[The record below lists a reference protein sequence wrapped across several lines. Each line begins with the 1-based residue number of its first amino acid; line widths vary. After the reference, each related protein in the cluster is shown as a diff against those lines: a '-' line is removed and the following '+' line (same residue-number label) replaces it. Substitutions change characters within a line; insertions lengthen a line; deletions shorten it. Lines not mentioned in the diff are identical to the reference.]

1 MGGGRRRRIV
11 TPNTKIECFIWN
23 ISHTHSIY
31 LSRMKGSDTNNN
43 KVEMKCYVG
52 EYTWYIYN
60 EDIFHQLDTLEISV
74 EKCLVDN
81 VVYLNKS

>member
-1 MGGGRRRRIV
+1 
-11 TPNTKIECFIWN
+11 
-23 ISHTHSIY
+23 
-31 LSRMKGSDTNNN
+31 MKGSDTNNN